1 MNTVDHGST
10 TTLLGISQ
18 PKHSDSTPTPCLST
32 SQDNSSG
39 VDVIVNTQ
47 STNETSVRVVTT
59 PQWEFDQTR
68 HRCVNPASSMSTSE
82 DNNNGVGVKVDTLC
96 STGANVKV
104 NTIAEALWTT
114 DQQSHPGDHEPWTCE
129 WEQVTVRSPQLCL
142 LLVFL
147 LVYRV

>member
-1 MNTVDHGST
+1 MEH
-10 TTLLGISQ
+10 
-18 PKHSDSTPTPCLST
+18 LST
-32 SQDNSSG
+32 SKDNCSG

-68 HRCVNPASSMSTSE
+68 HRGVNPASSMSASE
-82 DNNNGVGVKVDTLC
+82 DNNNGVGVKADTLC

-114 DQQSHPGDHEPWTCE
+114 DQQSHPGDHKPWTCE
-129 WEQVTVRSPQLCL
+129 
-142 LLVFL
+142 
-147 LVYRV
+147 

>member
-1 MNTVDHGST
+1 MNPVDHGST

-18 PKHSDSTPTPCLST
+18 PTHSDSRPTPCLAT
-32 SQDNSSG
+32 SQDNCSG

-68 HRCVNPASSMSTSE
+68 HRGVNPASSMSTSE

-96 STGANVKV
+96 T
-104 NTIAEALWTT
+104 
-114 DQQSHPGDHEPWTCE
+114 
-129 WEQVTVRSPQLCL
+129 
-142 LLVFL
+142 
-147 LVYRV
+147 